1 MREISNIGNGKK
13 FRVLIATRNE
23 VFDPW
28 IGTIKTSLPKNDF
41 DVQQMYFSSTHIF
54 ESKFKP
60 IFRDKLKK
68 MMRAHI
74 NFLGIANTEG
84 APYLYASDW
93 NKRLGILA
101 SRSLIGNKILQ
112 SHLIRRLNQILII
125 VYRLVCKNYSL
136 EIDLKLRSLES
147 KPDLCVVM
155 PTNMQGSYEH
165 EVIPWSRK
173 NNVLTLIPIMTL
185 DNLTSKGFLLDLPDV
200 VACWNEIQRQY
211 LIKHHRV
218 PKSRIL
224 LSNSLYYS
232 AWQSK
237 VPQFIRGTTNSNS
250 IRFLYV
256 CSSSRIGGYRHSTN
270 DRTEETKTLCKLVA
284 HLESHLNINGLE
296 GSIKIRSHPT
306 FPIDPLINKLRT
318 ERLHVEISNGQFPD
332 FYSEEESLISDL
344 NDTHYCFGMNTSA
357 LLQAALMGVKTIC
370 LKTGS
375 NSVVTTSTPHLQQLI
390 SQGIVFPWDL
400 DKELFSS
407 ISNVLNNT
415 FQAKAKTFVGN
426 EQDELV
432 HQIYK
437 LLKTKLV

>member
-1 MREISNIGNGKK
+1 MPEISNIGNGKK
-13 FRVLIATRNE
+13 FSVLIATRSE

-28 IGTIKTSLPKNDF
+28 IGKIKTSLPNNDF
-41 DVQQMYFSSTHIF
+41 DVQQMYFSNAHF
-54 ESKFKP
+54 VESKFKP
-60 IFRDKLKK
+60 NFGDKLKK
-68 MMRAHI
+68 MLRAQI

-84 APYLYASDW
+84 MPYLYASDW
-93 NKRLGILA
+93 NKRLGILV
-101 SRSLIGNKILQ
+101 SRSLIANKILQ

-125 VYRLVCKNYSL
+125 VYRLISKKYSL
-136 EIDLKLRSLES
+136 EIELKLRGLEI

-155 PTNMQGSYEH
+155 PTNMQGSLEH
-165 EVIPWSRK
+165 EVIPWSKK

-224 LSNSLYYS
+224 LSNSLFYS

-237 VPQFIRGTTNSNS
+237 FPQSIGGNTNSNS

-256 CSSSRIGGYRHSTN
+256 CSSSRIGGYRHSMN
-270 DRTEETKTLCKLVA
+270 DRTEETKTLCKLIA
-284 HLESHLNINGLE
+284 HLESHLNINGLA
-296 GSIKIRSHPT
+296 GSIKIRTHPT

-318 ERLHVEISNGQFPD
+318 ERLHVEISNGRFPN

-357 LLQAALMGVKTIC
+357 LLQAALMGVKTFC
-370 LKTGS
+370 LKTDS
-375 NSVVTTSTPHLQQLI
+375 NSVVTLSTPHLQQLI

-400 DKELFSS
+400 DKELFSR
-407 ISNVLNNT
+407 IRNVSNYT
-415 FQAKAKTFVGN
+415 FQAKAKEFVGN
-426 EQDELV
+426 EQDELTN
-432 HQIYK
+432 QIYK
-437 LLKTKLV
+437 LFKTKEN